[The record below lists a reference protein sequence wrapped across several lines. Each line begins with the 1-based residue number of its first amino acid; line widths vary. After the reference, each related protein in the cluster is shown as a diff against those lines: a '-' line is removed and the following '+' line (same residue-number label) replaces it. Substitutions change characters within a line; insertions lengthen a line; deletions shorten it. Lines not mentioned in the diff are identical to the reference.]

1 MMRPRLFLTGGNGM
15 VGRNIRESQY
25 AKNWEIYAPSRKDL
39 DLGDYQSV
47 SKIINEIK
55 PEILIH
61 AAGRVGGIQANMA
74 EPVKFLDE
82 NITIGRN
89 VIMAAFNTGV
99 PKLLNLAS
107 TCIYPK
113 DAKSPL
119 GEELILNGS
128 LEPTNEGYALA
139 KIIALRLCDYI
150 GQKNPKLNYKTL
162 IPCNLYGKYDKFNPH
177 NSHLIPAIIHKVHSA
192 VENNK
197 AYIDIWGTGEARR
210 EFMYAGDLADFIL
223 LAATKVEKLPN
234 TMNVGIGHDFTV
246 NEYYQIISKIIGFN
260 GYFKHD
266 TNKPVGMKRKLCSVK
281 KQIKIG
287 WVPPTSLEEG
297 IKLTYKFY
305 KKNID

>member
-1 MMRPRLFLTGGNGM
+1 
-15 VGRNIRESQY
+15 
-25 AKNWEIYAPSRKDL
+25 
-39 DLGDYQSV
+39 
-47 SKIINEIK
+47 
-55 PEILIH
+55 
-61 AAGRVGGIQANMA
+61 
-74 EPVKFLDE
+74 
-82 NITIGRN
+82 
-89 VIMAAFNTGV
+89 
-99 PKLLNLAS
+99 LNLAS

-119 GEELILNGS
+119 GEELILNGP

-139 KIIALRLCDYI
+139 KIIALRLCSYI

-266 TNKPVGMKRKLCSVK
+266 TNKPVGMRRKLCSVK

-287 WVPPTSLEEG
+287 WAPPTSLEEG